1 MAKKGLLG
9 IEGNV
14 FAEYAEKLDKL
25 GADLKK
31 VFTDALEQAAETIQ
45 DDTREAIADGNLPAK
60 GKYSK
65 GNTEESILANPRV
78 SWSGSVGEIPVGFDK
93 TKPGAGGFLI
103 TGTPKM
109 KPDYALQKIYKQQR
123 YANKIKKDMNQVFQD
138 EVERIMGRS

>member
-1 MAKKGLLG
+1 MAKKGLLS
-9 IEGNV
+9 IEGNL
-14 FAEYAEKLDKL
+14 FAEYAEKLDKA

-31 VFTDALEQAAETIQ
+31 IFTDALEQAAETIQ

-65 GNTEESILANPRV
+65 GNTEESILVYPKV
-78 SWSGSVGEIPVGFDK
+78 HWSGSVGEIPVGFDK

-109 KPDYALQKIYKQQR
+109 KPDYALQKIYKQQK
-123 YANKIKKDMNQVFQD
+123 YAKQIKQDMDEIFQD
-138 EVERIMGRS
+138 ELERIMGK